1 MLKTTAQL
9 HSPHTLASE
18 CSKFSK
24 QDFNSMWIEI
34 SRCSA
39 EFRKGRGTRDQ
50 NPNICWVIEKAR
62 DFQKKTYISFIEH
75 TTAFDH
81 VDDSKLGESLQ
92 ETGIPEHLICLLR
105 NLYACQ
111 EATVRARHGMMG
123 WFQIRKE
130 VCQGCI
136 LSPCLFNLKAVY
148 IMWNPGLDKSQARI
162 KITGRNINNL
172 RYADDTTLMFKRED
186 ELKSLL
192 MKLKEERE
200 KVGLKLLKKE
210 DHGIQSHQFMVN
222 RKAIHK
228 TVRNFLGL
236 QLHCRWW
243 LQSWN

>member
-1 MLKTTAQL
+1 MPANLENSAVSTGLEKVSFHSNAKECSNYHTIALISHASKAMLKILQARLQQYVN
-9 HSPHTLASE
+9 SE
-18 CSKFSK
+18 LRDV
-24 QDFNSMWIEI
+24 Q
-34 SRCSA
+34 A
-39 EFRKGRGTRDQ
+39 GFRKGRGTRDQ

-148 IMWNPGLDKSQARI
+148 IM
-162 KITGRNINNL
+162 
-172 RYADDTTLMFKRED
+172 
-186 ELKSLL
+186 
-192 MKLKEERE
+192 
-200 KVGLKLLKKE
+200 
-210 DHGIQSHQFMVN
+210 
-222 RKAIHK
+222 
-228 TVRNFLGL
+228 
-236 QLHCRWW
+236 
-243 LQSWN
+243 